1 LWAAAW
7 MAAAVYVVMLGLKA
21 ILVNSVELRMAM
33 TMIALSC
40 VGIGG
45 IVYLWALL
53 RFGALT
59 RADLEKVPKLKK
71 RILPLLERWRLLELK
86 E

>member
-1 LWAAAW
+1 

-21 ILVNSVELRMAM
+21 ILVDSVELRMAM

-71 RILPLLERWRLLELK
+71 RILPRLERWRLLELK